1 MDFLKVFCILRFDF
15 DFNFDFDF
23 DFEFPKMEFTE
34 SSGPR
39 LLFASNPASVQLHST
54 LTTGSSLPTQMF
66 PIT

>member
-1 MDFLKVFCILRFDF
+1 MGFLKVFCILRFDF

-34 SSGPR
+34 SSSRGP
-39 LLFASNPASVQLHST
+39 LASNPASVQLHST